1 VARPLRIE
9 YPGAV
14 YHVICRGNNRQ
25 SIFKDDRD
33 RRRYLDKLLYY
44 CELKEVSLLCYCLLS
59 NHIHL
64 LLETPQGN
72 LSRLMQPFQTSY
84 TVYFNRRHHRSGH
97 VFEQR
102 YKAFLIDR
110 DNYLLQVSRYIH
122 RNAVGAKLVQRPQDY
137 EWSSYSAYVNGR
149 RIRGLTTSPVLEQLG
164 GNQRDQIR
172 NYRKYVENAA
182 EGYMSDEPLPVMK
195 QVVIGDEQF
204 AERVLKKRRQIIDIE
219 RSYTLSDVQKAVC
232 RVTKINRERLGRP
245 QRTPAVNRAREVFM
259 YLARRYTDASLREI
273 AQRLR
278 VRDISTVSH
287 GAKRITMALQENNS
301 SAKELKDVLNQTYSF
316 IQA

>member
-1 VARPLRIE
+1 MARPLRIE

-25 SIFKDDRD
+25 NIFKDDRD
-33 RRRYLDKLLYY
+33 RKRYFNKLISY
-44 CELKEVSLLCYCLLS
+44 CDLKEVSLLCYCLLS

-64 LLETPQGN
+64 LMETPQGN
-72 LSRLMQPFQTSY
+72 LSKLMQPFQTSY
-84 TVYFNRRHHRSGH
+84 TMYFNRRHHRSGH

-102 YKAFLIDR
+102 YKAFVIDR

-122 RNAVGAKLVQRPQDY
+122 RNAVEARLVHRPQDY
-137 EWSSYSAYVNGR
+137 FWSSYGAYVNGR
-149 RIRGLTTSPVLEQLG
+149 RVRGLTTATVLEQMG
-164 GNQRDQIR
+164 GKQQDQIR
-172 NYRKYVENAA
+172 NYRKYVESSA
-182 EGYMSDEPLPVMK
+182 EGMSEDPPPTIK

-204 AERVLKKRRQIIDIE
+204 AEEVSKKRRPGIVTC
-219 RSYTLSDVQKAVC
+219 TLSDVEKAIC
-232 RVTKINRERLGRP
+232 QVTQIDREELARP
-245 QRTPAVNRAREVFM
+245 QRTPAVNRARELFM
-259 YLARRYTDASLREI
+259 YLARRHTDASLREV

-287 GAKRITMALQENNS
+287 GEKRVTQRLQEKNAAAKEMKRI
-301 SAKELKDVLNQTYSF
+301 LNQTCSL